1 MADVLTNWVV
11 ALRPNL
17 IGVATLRQSFGE
29 PIEFRCGGRIFIF
42 IVVEGRYE
50 VKNDPTVTHLD
61 TGEIYFVHWENGE
74 EPPGPVATVLATT
87 NTAVVI
93 CASFAGSPVFLKH
106 LSAAP
111 PVSKIARHD
120 ICNDTNFSAILE
132 LIGNAFRFENSG
144 RDEISSHLFEALY
157 VLIVR
162 HCSVVSI
169 DGRPLHT
176 RRDDPYVNK
185 AIVKM
190 QQAPGHAWTVDQL
203 ASLAGLSRAAFSR
216 RFKADTGDT
225 PLRYLTRCRMHVAA
239 DMLRRAATVRT
250 VAENVGYLS
259 EFAFSRAFS
268 SYHGVSP
275 RDFKEQS

>member
-1 MADVLTNWVV
+1 MADVLTKWV
-11 ALRPNL
+11 AASRPNL
-17 IGVATLRQSFGE
+17 IGVAALRQSIGE
-29 PIEFRCGGRIFIF
+29 PIQFRCGGRIFIF

-50 VKNDPTVTHLD
+50 VKNDATVTHLD
-61 TGEIYFVHWENGE
+61 TGDIYFVHWEKGE
-74 EPPGPVATVLATT
+74 EPPGSVATVLAIT
-87 NTAVVI
+87 NTAVVN

-111 PVSKIARHD
+111 PVLKIARHD
-120 ICNDTNFSAILE
+120 IRKDTNLAAILE
-132 LIGNAFRFENSG
+132 LIGNEIRFDNSG

-157 VLIVR
+157 LLIVR
-162 HCSVVSI
+162 HCAVVSV
-169 DGRPLHT
+169 DGRHLLT

-190 QQAPGHAWTVDQL
+190 QQALGHAWTVDQL

-216 RFKADTGDT
+216 RFKADTGYS

>member
-1 MADVLTNWVV
+1 MADVLTNWVA

-17 IGVATLRQSFGE
+17 IGVATLRQSVGE
-29 PIEFRCGGRIFIF
+29 PIEFRCGGRIFVF

-50 VKNDPTVTHLD
+50 IKGPANVTHLD
-61 TGEIYFVHWENGE
+61 IGDIYFVHWAEGE
-74 EPPGPVATVLATT
+74 EPPNSVATVLAISD
-87 NTAVVI
+87 TAVVI
-93 CASFAGSPVFLKH
+93 CASFAGSAVFH
-106 LSAAP
+106 EQLSAAP
-111 PVSKIARHD
+111 TVWKLTRHD
-120 ICNDTNFSAILE
+120 ILNDTNLTAVLE
-132 LIGNAFRFENSG
+132 LIRSEFRFENAG
-144 RDEISSHLFEALY
+144 RDEISSHLFEALFL
-157 VLIVR
+157 LIVR
-162 HCSVVSI
+162 YRSNLST
-169 DGRPLHT
+169 DGVCMLA
-176 RRDDPYVNK
+176 RRADPYVSK
-185 AIVKM
+185 AIAKM
-190 QQAPGHAWTVDQL
+190 RQAPGHAWTVDQL

-216 RFKADTGDT
+216 RFKADTGDS